1 MKLPNFM
8 RHFAIL
14 SLAIGSLLTLSSF
27 APNRDTTTQDND
39 DLELL
44 KMVVEEMQSALPM
57 DLGAGMII
65 SEVYI
70 TSSNFVM
77 EYTCSDNMMDL
88 LSLND
93 NEDYAKAEF
102 MTSVLSD
109 ESSTLLL
116 TVCAD
121 ANLGARFIFTDRLCN
136 RRLKIEYSVAELNRY
151 VK

>member
-102 MTSVLSD
+102 MTGVLSD

>member
-102 MTSVLSD
+102 MTGVLSD

-116 TVCAD
+116 TLCAD

>member
-1 MKLPNFM
+1 MKFPNFI

-14 SLAIGSLLTLSSF
+14 SLAIGSLITLSSF

-44 KMVVEEMQSALPM
+44 KMLVEEMQCALPM
-57 DLGAGMII
+57 DLGAGMTL

-93 NEDYAKAEF
+93 IDDAKAEF
-102 MTSVLSD
+102 MNGVLSD
-109 ESSTLLL
+109 EASTMLLNI
-116 TVCAD
+116 CAD

-151 VK
+151 VR

>member
-102 MTSVLSD
+102 MNGVLSD
-109 ESSTLLL
+109 EASTMLLNI
-116 TVCAD
+116 CAD

-151 VK
+151 VR